1 MSLAETIPWFE
12 YAVIVQPHHTDYSGV
27 VWHGTYIA
35 WMEEAR
41 VNYLAASGLTFAD
54 WVKAGVD
61 LPVVDLALK
70 YRRSLTLGD
79 MALVKARLA
88 PIKGVRF
95 VWHYDIQNAATQVT
109 CIEGTVTLATVDFN
123 TRRVLRRLPAP
134 LQAALEAM
142 APKSR

>member
-1 MSLAETIPWFE
+1 MEQFRWFD
-12 YAVIVQPHHTDYSGV
+12 YPVMVQPHHTDYAGI

-79 MALVKARLA
+79 TALVKARLA
-88 PIKGVRF
+88 PTRGVRL
-95 VWHYDIQNAATQVT
+95 VWHYDIQDAATQAT
-109 CIEGTVTLATVDFN
+109 CIEGTVTLATVDLN
-123 TRRVLRRLPAP
+123 TRRVLRRLPDH
-134 LQAALEAM
+134 LQAALGAM
-142 APKSR
+142 A

>member
-1 MSLAETIPWFE
+1 MEQFRWFD
-12 YAVIVQPHHTDYSGV
+12 YSVTVQPHHTDYAGI

-41 VNYLAASGLTFAD
+41 VTYLNACGLSFAD

-61 LPVVDLALK
+61 LPVVDLGLK

-79 MALVKARLA
+79 TALVKARLT
-88 PIKGVRF
+88 PTKGVRV
-95 VWHYDIQNAATQVT
+95 VWHYDIQNAATGET
-109 CIEGTVTLATVDFN
+109 CIEGTVTLAMVDFS

-134 LQAALEAM
+134 LQAVLDQM
-142 APKSR
+142 PLMG